1 VIDQVA
7 MAAPAADQSAAA
19 LGAFFGKR
27 PSGAIAKS
35 DDRRRVTE
43 DASPPICQH
52 GHILPFRN
60 PLLVADEAAMLDN
73 LTGGPLD
80 LGLGRGLRPP
90 EFEAFAVDQARS
102 REMFVES
109 FNLIRRIWADE
120 NFVHHG
126 KYWTV
131 VKNGPLSPPLVQ
143 RPHRRSSSAR
153 PEPESQVRIRLPA
166 GGSRIRTLGPYRE
179 GRRKSGSQRTRW
191 WAGGVR
197 PGRLEDVCCGKN
209 YSAFTGG
216 FLLNLTDWQKISVSC
231 VKR

>member
-1 VIDQVA
+1 LA
-7 MAAPAADQSAAA
+7 S
-19 LGAFFGKR
+19 GR
-27 PSGAIAKS
+27 PGAIAKS

-143 RPHRRSSSAR
+143 RPHRRSWSAR
-153 PEPESQVRIRLPA
+153 PDPESQVRIRLPA
-166 GGSRIRTLGPYRE
+166 GGSRIRT
-179 GRRKSGSQRTRW
+179 
-191 WAGGVR
+191 AR
-197 PGRLEDVCCGKN
+197 P
-209 YSAFTGG
+209 T
-216 FLLNLTDWQKISVSC
+216 
-231 VKR
+231 